1 VFHVDV
7 ASVSETCCKC
17 LFKMFH
23 LFFRLMF
30 ASVFDLVVTYV
41 SHILQEYVP
50 MISTVSVLCCSN
62 CFHVTSCKCF
72 IWMLRMFHTYG

>member
-7 ASVSETCCKC
+7 ASVSETCCKG
-17 LFKMFH
+17 LFKIFH

-30 ASVFDLVVTYV
+30 ASVFDSVVTYV

-50 MISTVSVLCCSN
+50 MISTV
-62 CFHVTSCKCF
+62 
-72 IWMLRMFHTYG
+72 